1 MPEFRVAVDSETADA
16 LQTETDLL
24 GFRDSE
30 SYLSWIVDNRAAI
43 EQGTESAELLDSY
56 RDRLVALEER
66 LAAEGV
72 DPADVETG
80 TDPLSNATPANA
92 GAADPTPGTTT
103 TSERPTTSEQSTFDG
118 SNATSNNA
126 TSAAANVNATSTH
139 RKSSSAATTSTSA
152 KTQASANGSEETERA
167 ASNLTRTTNSR
178 SDVDRIET
186 SADRSPSIE
195 TGGSS
200 SSPSATGHS
209 DGATED
215 SSADEPR
222 AASDGGVRAE
232 AEITSMHL
240 QPERVQRVREDPVT
254 EDAGS
259 LKDVEMDR
267 LDEMSRRAVAQ
278 TRKQLDREVETGLDY
293 SSATTLQNS
302 DVRPG
307 EDLADLDRLDVPGR
321 TEGLVEARRV
331 VVGRALAYLHDAG
344 RARKRDFIAELFE
357 DWPAGYESTAGWWR
371 CVRES
376 LKQVD
381 AVTAGQVW
389 TYDA

>member
-126 TSAAANVNATSTH
+126 TSAA
-139 RKSSSAATTSTSA
+139 
-152 KTQASANGSEETERA
+152 ANGSEETERA

-344 RARKRDFIAELFE
+344 SARKRDFIAELFE